1 MFNGRTEIQSWLDD
15 VSEEKYDFVNVTVSS
30 SYYKRLLHQTL
41 PSMFPD
47 LIIRTSKRHFIQIVK
62 NDGKLRDK
70 LQEVRTKKFEKRVA
84 EAIGLRK
91 VIDMIC
97 EARSVLVGHNV
108 FQDLVFIWSQFIGSL
123 PDTLSSFTEE
133 ISRIFPTYISR

>member
-1 MFNGRTEIQSWLDD
+1 
-15 VSEEKYDFVNVTVSS
+15 
-30 SYYKRLLHQTL
+30 
-41 PSMFPD
+41 MFPD

-97 EARSVLVGHNV
+97 EARIVLVGHNV